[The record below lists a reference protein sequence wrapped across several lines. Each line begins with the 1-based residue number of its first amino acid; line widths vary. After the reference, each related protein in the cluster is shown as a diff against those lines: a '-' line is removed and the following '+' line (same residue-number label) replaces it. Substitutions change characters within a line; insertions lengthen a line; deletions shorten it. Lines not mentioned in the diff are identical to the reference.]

1 MTNSI
6 AIGLLLVIAGFF
18 ALDYYVLELDAPIF
32 LGKKAFELIE
42 YLAFWR

>member
-6 AIGLLLVIAGFF
+6 AIGLAILIAAFLAYD
-18 ALDYYVLELDAPIF
+18 ALAMDWEMSVF
-32 LGKKAFELIE
+32 LGRKGMALIE